1 MIFIVSDVNFFSP
14 LFWMNII
21 NQLSYLK
28 KILNEEHF
36 SVPVDDEGPPA
47 EYVGGQGEDVDDSS
61 PALLSPEHLAR
72 AGQPG

>member
-1 MIFIVSDVNFFSP
+1 M
-14 LFWMNII
+14 
-21 NQLSYLK
+21 
-28 KILNEEHF
+28 
-36 SVPVDDEGPPA
+36 PVDDEGPPA